1 VGHAFSTFQKG
12 TNRVLWDKLI
22 RTFTMAK
29 KNELNQRR
37 RDLNGEIRRKNENT
51 RIDTLRKTYGENF
64 AHGYP
69 GDAKLSSLLDSSG
82 VRSLPEYLKRR

>member
-1 VGHAFSTFQKG
+1 
-12 TNRVLWDKLI
+12 
-22 RTFTMAK
+22 MAK
-29 KNELNQRR
+29 KTELNQRH

-64 AHGYP
+64 AHGYR

-82 VRSLPEYLKRR
+82 VRSLPEYLKRSK